1 MHGVRVPTDFKL
13 GHKVLFE
20 KRAQYLRS
28 VRWDPLVH
36 RAWVMSEVPFD
47 LQTSFVLFCI
57 VVHTVQHSAGY
68 ASRKDCVR
76 NPQRSYVYT
85 IDN

>member
-1 MHGVRVPTDFKL
+1 MHGVRVPTDLKL

-20 KRAQYLRS
+20 KRAQHLRLIW
-28 VRWDPLVH
+28 WDPLVN
-36 RAWVMSEVPFD
+36 RAGVMSEIPFD

-57 VVHTVQHSAGY
+57 VVHTVQYSAGY
-68 ASRKDCVR
+68 ASRKDCFR
-76 NPQRSYVYT
+76 NPQRSYIYT